1 MSARFALALCCSMF
15 SLGIIGGWCLRIH
28 TTHDRYINGLAAQ
41 HETAERYYN
50 TKLTTMI
57 SDNERKYKNG
67 K

>member
-1 MSARFALALCCSMF
+1 MTARAGLALCAVMF
-15 SLGIIGGWCLRIH
+15 FLGCLLGWAVRIH
-28 TTHDRYINGLAAQ
+28 TTNDRYINGLASQ

-50 TKLTTMI
+50 TKLTHMI